1 MVRRLHRM
9 ALPVMLK
16 IGTRAALLTLS
27 VACFSCRKESTPKQ
41 TAAAPSVIGSALTGN
56 AMTAA
61 PQGLL
66 ASRASSPVHWQHWDP
81 AVLKSAADA
90 RRLVFAFVG
99 SSQYPG
105 CVEALNAIDRDPA
118 LVGRLNAEF
127 VPVLVDGD
135 LSRECL
141 LAAGLL
147 SQEIKL
153 PVSFPFILV
162 LSPGGN
168 EVTWRPV
175 AFVPGADLRELFEGA
190 TDVVSRMWTESPEYV
205 NRNSGMDHDN
215 RVGRLP
221 MPDPIPTKPSDRDDF
236 LRLATRQLV
245 SLYDEDI
252 STLSGT
258 GGLLPLGIL
267 QCLASASLDPATAP
281 DSAARCREAVTAF
294 GTAIL
299 SSAMIDPLDGG
310 IYSSR
315 RGNSW
320 MLPMPNRICMTQAR
334 AARALATLHA
344 ATGDTRPLEAAL
356 GAVRFAEDQYKTP
369 DGLFAT
375 QRQPAP
381 TPVNEWLWTREQIDK
396 ALTPPE
402 AALWRR
408 VAGIADLGNLTDAGG
423 TYFRLNSL
431 AFRTPL
437 AEAAESLKLPPAE
450 AAALLESGRKKL
462 LMARGE
468 RLPAAPACP
477 AGSAAPSFRMISAY
491 AALFTSTGDPS
502 WREKALAL
510 AKQSRQAFSA
520 GVLLVEQS
528 PATPTPA
535 AVYDARAF
543 TYALAIQAALDL
555 AEITLDESW
564 RIWAGDL
571 ATTVAE
577 QFVDGDGRLM
587 EARPASTPLRLPIE
601 DRVMVFDDS
610 TVGLMRMNLA
620 RLDALGQPPPP
631 AIAPLMRSL
640 PAFANYPVV
649 FTDSILATS
658 FARSR
663 VIVELPAAPSAE
675 WREAASRLPL
685 DRIARRIGKG
695 TTAVAR
701 QPDGSE
707 SPVATPADLP
717 RVTRTSA
724 P

>member
-1 MVRRLHRM
+1 
-9 ALPVMLK
+9 MLK
-16 IGTRAALLTLS
+16 IGTCASLLTLALLTP
-27 VACFSCRKESTPKQ
+27 SCRKENGRANAAEVPPVI
-41 TAAAPSVIGSALTGN
+41 AAALTTNALT
-56 AMTAA
+56 TA

-66 ASRASSPVHWQHWDP
+66 ASRAASPVRWQHWDP
-81 AVLKSAADA
+81 AVLKHAAGA

-99 SSQYPG
+99 SAQYPG
-105 CVEALNAIDRDPA
+105 CVEALDAIDRDPA
-118 LVGRLNAEF
+118 LVARLNGEF

-162 LSPGGN
+162 LSPEGN

-190 TDVVSRMWTESPEYV
+190 SDVVSRMWAEDPEYV
-205 NRNSGMDHDN
+205 NRNSGKDHEN
-215 RVGRLP
+215 RIARLP
-221 MPDPIPTKPSDRDDF
+221 KPDPIPANPAERDEF
-236 LRLATRQLV
+236 LHRATRQLV

-252 STLSGT
+252 GSLSGT

-267 QCLASASLDPATAP
+267 QCLASASLDPATPP
-281 DSAARCREAVTAF
+281 DIAARCRAAVKAF
-294 GTAIL
+294 GSTVL
-299 SSAMIDPLDGG
+299 TSAMVDPLDGG

-320 MLPMPNRICMTQAR
+320 MLPMPNRTCMTQAR
-334 AARALATLHA
+334 AVRALVTLHA
-344 ATGDTRPLEAAL
+344 ATGDPRPLEVAL
-356 GAVRFAEDQYKTP
+356 GAVRFAEAHFQAA

-381 TPVNEWLWTREQIDK
+381 TPATEWLWTREQIDR
-396 ALTPPE
+396 ALTPAE
-402 AALWRR
+402 ASLWRK
-408 VAGIADLGNLTDAGG
+408 VCAIADLGNLTDAGG

-431 AFRTPL
+431 GFRVPL
-437 AEAAESLKLPPAE
+437 GEAAASLNLPPAE

-462 LMARGE
+462 LQARE
-468 RLPAAPACP
+468 TRLPVPPACP

-491 AALFTSTGDPS
+491 ASLFTATGDPA
-502 WREKALAL
+502 WREKAIELATR
-510 AKQSRQAFSA
+510 SRAAFST
-520 GVLLVEQS
+520 GVLLAEQS
-528 PATPTPA
+528 PAAPA
-535 AVYDARAF
+535 AVCDARAF

-555 AEITLDESW
+555 AEITLDENW
-564 RIWAGDL
+564 RIRAGDL
-571 ATTVAE
+571 ATAVAE
-577 QFVDGDGRLM
+577 QFADADGRLM

-601 DRVMVFDDS
+601 DRVMLFDDS
-610 TVGLMRMNLA
+610 TAGLMRMNLA

-631 AIAPLMRSL
+631 AIAPLLQSL
-640 PAFANYPVV
+640 PAVANYPVV

-663 VIVELPAAPSAE
+663 VIVDLPASPSAE
-675 WREAASRLPL
+675 WKEAASRLPL

-695 TTAVAR
+695 GTAIAR

-707 SPVATPADLP
+707 TALATPADLAGLI
-717 RVTRTSA
+717 RTSA